1 MLLSFTILRFSWILL
16 NGSFRLILLDWR
28 FIDYWFSRIIE
39 VSSRRS
45 NCVLLNRAVLVLF
58 IRFLFIRIW
67 KLLINWFDWR
77 CFSQYRLKIL
87 ISSQFHYWLRVF
99 LFWQR
104 LNLLNSLFFNRFL
117 SRLLLRFWFNR
128 FQRTILLF
136 ILNWNLLFLGQS
148 LYFLLVLNWFRI
160 SLFKLLLR

>member
-58 IRFLFIRIW
+58 IRFLFIRI
-67 KLLINWFDWR
+67 
-77 CFSQYRLKIL
+77 
-87 ISSQFHYWLRVF
+87 
-99 LFWQR
+99 
-104 LNLLNSLFFNRFL
+104 
-117 SRLLLRFWFNR
+117 
-128 FQRTILLF
+128 
-136 ILNWNLLFLGQS
+136 
-148 LYFLLVLNWFRI
+148 
-160 SLFKLLLR
+160 